1 MEFEKKPIDNMNENN
16 RMPET
21 VNPEENIEEEKSSK
35 EKKKEEKNAKKEAAA
50 RKKAEAKA
58 KKAAEAEAKAAEKR
72 KKKAAKK
79 AAKEGKIT
87 LGKII
92 VDEAADVISTHDR
105 IQASVDRFFAAMK
118 YSLVYE
124 MNDARIRYKHN
135 ATGMLTAFFGTIVI
149 ICFMLLVFD
158 HETSY
163 QYSYNGRI
171 LGYVDDQEQVYN
183 ILNIAGEKLSK
194 VNDAKIRFKVGQN
207 ITFKKVSSSNK
218 DIDTADQ
225 ALNKLT
231 YMTEIDVVGY
241 GIYEKDRL
249 LAVVESK
256 SVADK
261 VLDDVVNYYRTPD
274 KGMQLQKIGFKHHVE
289 VKPVNVMLTSVM
301 TRNEA
306 EDILENGGKMSL
318 QHIVMEDENT
328 AKLQEIYSADS
339 QEIRVIGQSDSNREE
354 EEADTTEK
362 GDKNVSKGEK
372 KDAATALSAVT
383 ASIRTP
389 ESGDKIEIDRKV
401 EPITVEMT
409 EDGTMSEVIEY
420 KTIEKKTKEMYRGD
434 REVTQKGVNG
444 RQIITGTV
452 VYQNGKEVKR
462 DIREKEVLKK
472 SVDKIVLVGTN
483 DKPKWYPTGHYI
495 IPVKNEVITSY
506 FGSRWGRIHGGLDFG
521 MPIGTP
527 IYASDGGTVTRASY
541 FAGYGLCVEVTH
553 NNGTFTRYGHCSAVK
568 CKVGDKVAQGQK
580 IALVGNTGNSTGP
593 HLHFEIHPHGGEYV
607 DPYPY
612 LYGSNKGNQLNNE

>member
-1 MEFEKKPIDNMNENN
+1 MNGSDLESEDGEATEDLCEMLAANISSQVN
-16 RMPET
+16 VLVET
-21 VNPEENIEEEKSSK
+21 IGTKSWSK
-35 EKKKEEKNAKKEAAA
+35 RLGIASDHTQ
-50 RKKAEAKA
+50 RYKAEAGNLVLVDDSLGQLDCTSPDTLA
-58 KKAAEAEAKAAEKR
+58 DFISWGAENYPANRYILIFWDHGAGPVYGFGYDEHQSEDSVLTIDEIQTAIRQSGIYFDIIGMDSCIMSSLELCCAMYNYCDYMILSEDFESGYGWSYTGWLNALSENTSISS
-72 KKKAAKK
+72 
-79 AAKEGKIT
+79 EE

-105 IQASVDRFFAAMK
+105 IQASVDRFFRRHEVQ
-118 YSLVYE
+118 LVYE

-207 ITFKKVSSSNK
+207 ITFKKVSSSKK

-318 QHIVMEDENT
+318 QHIVMEDEDT

-362 GDKNVSKGEK
+362 GDKNVSKGK
-372 KDAATALSAVT
+372 KNRCGH
-383 ASIRTP
+383 RT
-389 ESGDKIEIDRKV
+389 V
-401 EPITVEMT
+401 
-409 EDGTMSEVIEY
+409 
-420 KTIEKKTKEMYRGD
+420 
-434 REVTQKGVNG
+434 
-444 RQIITGTV
+444 
-452 VYQNGKEVKR
+452 
-462 DIREKEVLKK
+462 
-472 SVDKIVLVGTN
+472 
-483 DKPKWYPTGHYI
+483 
-495 IPVKNEVITSY
+495 
-506 FGSRWGRIHGGLDFG
+506 
-521 MPIGTP
+521 
-527 IYASDGGTVTRASY
+527 
-541 FAGYGLCVEVTH
+541 C
-553 NNGTFTRYGHCSAVK
+553 RYGHYS
-568 CKVGDKVAQGQK
+568 
-580 IALVGNTGNSTGP
+580 NTGIGR
-593 HLHFEIHPHGGEYV
+593 
-607 DPYPY
+607 
-612 LYGSNKGNQLNNE
+612 

>member
-21 VNPEENIEEEKSSK
+21 VNPEENMEEEKSSK
-35 EKKKEEKNAKKEAAA
+35 EKKKEEKNAKKEVAA

-207 ITFKKVSSSNK
+207 ITFKKVSSSKK

-318 QHIVMEDENT
+318 QHIVMEDEDT

-362 GDKNVSKGEK
+362 GDKNVSKGK
-372 KDAATALSAVT
+372 KIDVATALSAVT
-383 ASIRTP
+383 ALFEHRNR
-389 ESGDKIEIDRKV
+389 EIKSKS
-401 EPITVEMT
+401 T
-409 EDGTMSEVIEY
+409 E
-420 KTIEKKTKEMYRGD
+420 
-434 REVTQKGVNG
+434 
-444 RQIITGTV
+444 
-452 VYQNGKEVKR
+452 
-462 DIREKEVLKK
+462 
-472 SVDKIVLVGTN
+472 
-483 DKPKWYPTGHYI
+483 
-495 IPVKNEVITSY
+495 
-506 FGSRWGRIHGGLDFG
+506 RWNRL
-521 MPIGTP
+521 P
-527 IYASDGGTVTRASY
+527 
-541 FAGYGLCVEVTH
+541 
-553 NNGTFTRYGHCSAVK
+553 
-568 CKVGDKVAQGQK
+568 
-580 IALVGNTGNSTGP
+580 
-593 HLHFEIHPHGGEYV
+593 
-607 DPYPY
+607 
-612 LYGSNKGNQLNNE
+612 